1 MSSSSEKKVVNVSNF
16 DSEVVVQVWKQG
28 MGSFPNGYF
37 HETQRSLEFR
47 TSNFD
52 HHFCLIHKFTIK
64 FIKYDIYFGRT

>member
-37 HETQRSLEFR
+37 HETQRSLEFLLG
-47 TSNFD
+47 
-52 HHFCLIHKFTIK
+52 HHFCIIHKFTMK
-64 FIKYDIYFGRT
+64 FMKYDIYFGRT